1 MALSEFELRRCE
13 KVLASY
19 RDEIRPRP
27 DIRDQLD
34 FGYRIKDQS
43 VELFEI
49 RPAWRSPGEMIEHPV
64 FKATYVKSKHH
75 WKLYWMRG
83 NLKWYRYDPHP
94 IARTLEEIID
104 VVRKDEWACFYG

>member
-19 RDEIRPRP
+19 RDEVRPRP
-27 DIRDQLD
+27 SIRDQLD
-34 FGYRIKDQS
+34 FGYRVKDQS

-64 FKATYVKSKHH
+64 FKATYVKKNRH

-83 NLKWYRYDPHP
+83 NLKWSRYDPHP
-94 IARTLEEIID
+94 IANTLEEIID
-104 VVRKDEWACFYG
+104 VVREDEWACFFG